1 MADETKTSTPQSPEV
16 QDAYVRDELE
26 QDDVSHKGEWRT
38 GSTAQQNNEDASKSL
53 GATEDEVVPIIAP
66 MSGPA
71 DVVGEKHQNAQG
83 NETGHTGIGEEH
95 VDPRDELTPG

>member
-1 MADETKTSTPQSPEV
+1 MANETKPSTPESPEV
-16 QDAYVRDELE
+16 QEEYVREELE
-26 QDDVSHKGEWRT
+26 QDDVSHAGEWRT

-53 GATEDEVVPIIAP
+53 GATEDEVVPIVAP

-71 DVVGEKHQNAQG
+71 DVVGEKRQNAQG
-83 NETGHTGIGEEH
+83 NESGHTEIGEEN